1 MHPSYFWACSYI
13 TSWNPQNNRLNNQ
26 HCPHFPNEMDLLQ
39 VKLPGKGKQGACT
52 QAPWLQDLC
61 LQSIHH
67 RSKKTACHP
76 HQKKENMFPG
86 SSTPSWTGFIICRK
100 LCRWIWDHSTQI
112 NELPVY
118 TRASLFSLLLLLTSR
133 LTLQSALLPSQDLNP
148 MKYSTQGCARC
159 SELLLE
165 ICCLYLSHVW
175 NISYRW
181 ESEVLNDKE
190 NNVSV
195 RWWW

>member
-1 MHPSYFWACSYI
+1 MRWIYSKSSCLERVNKGPALRPLGFRIFAFNPHII
-13 TSWNPQNNRLNNQ
+13 TVRK
-26 HCPHFPNEMDLLQ
+26 LLAT
-39 VKLPGKGKQGACT
+39 P
-52 QAPWLQDLC
+52 
-61 LQSIHH
+61 I
-67 RSKKTACHP
+67 KKKEK
-76 HQKKENMFPG
+76 KKENTFLG
-86 SSTPSWTGFIICRK
+86 SSWTGVIICRK

-118 TRASLFSLLLLLTSR
+118 TRASLFSLPLLLTSR

-165 ICCLYLSHVW
+165 IRCLYFNHVW